1 MLPAKFGGTSTDYQM
16 VEEEDEKGQTRLTI
30 VASPKVGVIDE
41 GDLIQTVLT
50 ELRKGR
56 AAKRM
61 MANMWSQ
68 AETLRVKR
76 ITPYTTVHG
85 KLLPLHIQK
94 GKITND
100 Q

>member
-1 MLPAKFGGTSTDYQM
+1 
-16 VEEEDEKGQTRLTI
+16 
-30 VASPKVGVIDE
+30 
-41 GDLIQTVLT
+41 
-50 ELRKGR
+50 
-56 AAKRM
+56 M